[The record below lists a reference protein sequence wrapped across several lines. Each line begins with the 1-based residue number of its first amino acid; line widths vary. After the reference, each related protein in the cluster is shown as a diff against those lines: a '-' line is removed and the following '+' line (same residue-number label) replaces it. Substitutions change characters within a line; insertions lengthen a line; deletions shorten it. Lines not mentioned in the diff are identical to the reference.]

1 MNALGLIVATLFIVS
16 IVPLIFF
23 VKSREA
29 VIKRWLTR
37 RSHYYERQQYVTAH
51 HQELM
56 TSMVE
61 HQLTVYIDDELDESH
76 RLAEE
81 KYTQEGLEYLWY
93 LEKSDELT
101 RLTGHT
107 MPFNNEFTQ
116 RLINAY
122 CLVRYQLLRETPM
135 LHRCMPVICY
145 LCQLLQPRIDRETR
159 VRQRALNK

>member
-16 IVPLIFF
+16 ITPLIFF

-29 VIKRWLTR
+29 TIKRWLTR

-56 TSMVE
+56 ASMVE
-61 HQLTVYIDDELDESH
+61 NQLTVYIDDELDESH

-93 LEKSDELT
+93 LEKSDDLT
-101 RLTGHT
+101 RLTGHKI
-107 MPFNNEFTQ
+107 PFNNEFTQ

-122 CLVRYQLLRETPM
+122 CLVRYQLLREVCVLP
-135 LHRCMPVICY
+135 HCVPVICY
-145 LCQLLQPRIDRETR
+145 LHQLLQPCIDRETR
-159 VRQRALNK
+159 VIQRALNK

>member
-1 MNALGLIVATLFIVS
+1 MNALGLIVVTLFVVGIT
-16 IVPLIFF
+16 PLIFF

-37 RSHYYERQQYVTAH
+37 RSHYYERQQYVTVH

-56 TSMVE
+56 ASMVE

-81 KYTQEGLEYLWY
+81 KYAQEGLEYLWY

-122 CLVRYQLLRETPM
+122 CLVRYQLLREVCVFP
-135 LHRCMPVICY
+135 RCMLVIYY
-145 LCQLLQPRIDRETR
+145 LYQLLQPRINSETR